1 MRRVSMTIDF
11 INDACAD
18 KRYLL
23 KQLDVTIITRRV
35 SKEENISDAIVSGAY
50 TSNENAIDGILSKK
64 VF

>member
-1 MRRVSMTIDF
+1 MTIDF

>member
-1 MRRVSMTIDF
+1 MTIDF

-35 SKEENISDAIVSGAY
+35 RKEKNISDAIVSGAY

>member
-1 MRRVSMTIDF
+1 MTIDF

-35 SKEENISDAIVSGAY
+35 TKEENISDAIVSGAY